1 MCKRRNREIQNLNQP
16 RNTITPLQVTITV
29 VVDYDSWHSPIR
41 QYESQSV
48 PRGRSKRPRDED
60 EEEEDEDEEVGRKKS
75 PKNPLPPGHCNPQSN
90 LGWYNIIYSNEP
102 RILARSLLL
111 GDFGFGN
118 GHNHPLSWRSTTVR
132 RSRT

>member
-48 PRGRSKRPRDED
+48 PRGRSNRPRDED

-75 PKNPLPPGHCNPQSN
+75 PKYPLH
-90 LGWYNIIYSNEP
+90 
-102 RILARSLLL
+102 
-111 GDFGFGN
+111 
-118 GHNHPLSWRSTTVR
+118 
-132 RSRT
+132 